1 MKVILIKDVKSLG
14 KKGDVVNASDGYV
27 RNFLFPR
34 GYAIEANQKNLHVL
48 NNQKEA
54 ERKQKLEET
63 EDAQKLAQGLKGK
76 EVKLQ
81 VKSGENGKLFGAIT
95 GKDIA
100 DKLNEEFG
108 IEIDK
113 KKIVMDNI
121 KKVGSYNVEVKLY
134 PEISAKINVVIEG
147 K

>member
-27 RNFLFPR
+27 RNFLFPK
-34 GYAIEANQKNLHVL
+34 GYAKEANQTNLHIL

-54 ERKQKLEET
+54 ERKQRLEEV
-63 EDAQKLAQGLKGK
+63 EAAQKLAQKLKGK
-76 EVKLQ
+76 EIVLQ
-81 VKSGENGKLFGAIT
+81 VKSGENGRLFGAIT
-95 GKDIA
+95 GKDIS
-100 DKLNEEFG
+100 DKLNSEFG
-108 IEIDK
+108 MEIDK

-121 KKVGSYNVEVKLY
+121 KKVGIYNIEVKLY

>member
-1 MKVILIKDVKSLG
+1 MKIILIKDVKSLG

-27 RNFLFPR
+27 RNFLFPK
-34 GYAIEANQKNLHVL
+34 GYAKEANQKNLHIL

-54 ERKQKLEET
+54 DRKQRLEET
-63 EDAQKLAQGLKGK
+63 EAAQKLARELKGK
-76 EVKLQ
+76 EIKLQ
-81 VKSGENGKLFGAIT
+81 VKSGENGRLFGAIT

-100 DKLNEEFG
+100 DKLDLEFG
-108 IEIDK
+108 IKVDK

-121 KKVGSYNVEVKLY
+121 KKVGIYNIEVKLY